1 MVKKSILNNVKARL
15 SLRPPLGAAL
25 EKIAEITDQLSRTK
39 VPEDKKQAEG
49 FLKAELAKA
58 QAVAPASLKGWE
70 RAFPS
75 LTCSI
80 ATGIGKTRLM
90 AATIYYL
97 HQAYGLR
104 HFFIL
109 APNLTLY
116 EKLLRDFGDTSY
128 AGYVFRGLS
137 EYVTTPP
144 RIVTGENYLG
154 AGAQDLFS
162 KESIEINIFNI
173 AKFNSD
179 NKASQKGGQPI
190 SPRMKRLSEYIGE
203 SYYSYLASLSD
214 LVILMDEAHRYYAPA
229 SKKAIDELR
238 PILGIEVTA
247 TPWNNYS
254 DKKKAGGQSLT
265 PAKNIIYE
273 YNLAQAL
280 KDGLYVK
287 IPTVATRR
295 DKDFKSEGL
304 SREEL
309 DRIMLE
315 DGLSVHQHTYA
326 ELELYARNYGQPL
339 IKPFVLVACRD
350 IAHATEVVSYLESKD
365 FYQGRYSGKVL
376 QIDSSTKEE
385 DDIAQQFLTLE
396 APENTIEI
404 VVHVNMLGEGWDV
417 KNLYTIIPLRAA
429 NAKTLIEQTIGRGLR
444 LPFGGKRTGKKD
456 VDTLTIIAH
465 DNFNRIVEEAQKEDS
480 LLQKDSFV
488 ELDIEKTNDGQ
499 VSIKTFEAQNTSI
512 TQYRD
517 QLRRASTAQKKQ
529 ELTTLITATE
539 VVQAVLSQAAEQ
551 TQSASLEELVRS
563 PEHRELVVKL
573 AQERTELI
581 GSLFSSEIK
590 QTITPEFV
598 TETATK
604 FKQNIIEIPRI
615 SVLPSE
621 VTYGLKAFDV
631 DFSGDSFDFRERK
644 EEIVRQDLK
653 SGVQEIIE
661 VIDSG
666 RSQMGAKTKLLLT
679 LLNEPDLDYQVMRE
693 ELVAAVNQVLT
704 HLYSQLGD
712 EGTALRVLDQ
722 NCQLIAK
729 RLYEQVKEHLHVEVG
744 GHEDAKILPFVRIE
758 PINLAERSNYPRKT
772 LQDPPP
778 SKTQIRLFIFHGFQ
792 KSCHECYSFDS
803 DTERIFALVLEN
815 DDHVLRWL
823 RPAPK
828 QFNIM
833 WGRESRRYE
842 PDFVVETKDCIYLV
856 ETKADKDLSNED
868 VKGKA
873 EAARLYCRLASG
885 FTLAHGGK
893 PWEYLL
899 ISHLQVEPTFTIDHI
914 RTLSKGN

>member
-39 VPEDKKQAEG
+39 VPEDEKLAEG

-58 QAVAPASLKGWE
+58 KAVAPESLEDWE

-116 EKLLRDFGDTSY
+116 EKLLRDFGDTGY

-154 AGAQDLFS
+154 AGAQGLFS

-254 DKKKAGGQSLT
+254 DKKNAGGQSLT

-295 DKDFKSEGL
+295 NFESEGL

-309 DRIMLE
+309 DRVMLE
-315 DGLSVHQHTYA
+315 DGLSVHQHTCT
-326 ELELYARNYGQPL
+326 ELELYAHNYEQPL

-350 IAHATEVVSYLESKD
+350 IAHATEVVNYLESKD

-456 VDTLTIIAH
+456 IDTLTIIAH

-517 QLRRASTAQKKQ
+517 QLRRASTEQKKQ

-563 PEHRELVVKL
+563 PENRELVVKL

-693 ELVAAVNQVLT
+693 ELVAVVNQVLT

-744 GHEDAKILPFVRIE
+744 GHEDAKILPFARIE

-778 SKTQIRLFIFHGFQ
+778 SKTQIRLVIYHGFQ

-815 DDHVLRWL
+815 DDQVLRWL

-868 VKGKA
+868 VKEKT
-873 EAARLYCRLASG
+873 EAARLYCRLASD
-885 FTLAHGGK
+885 FTREHGGK

-899 ISHLQVEPTFTIDHI
+899 ISHLHVEPTFTINYI
-914 RTLSKGN
+914 RTLSNGN